1 MNKSRLLGAVCACLA
16 VFSFSA
22 NAALLSVDLNTFGD
36 GLITRD
42 DSTGLDWLDLTETNN
57 TSRDYVL
64 TQLGSGGLFDGWRY
78 ATSTEVVALW
88 ADNFGIDL
96 GLGASPSS
104 PTVDPGVQMAASF
117 LGNIINE
124 TYPGFYD
131 YGTTGVTSTVST
143 NYYPQY
149 DLLGAYHQIGS
160 PSTSY
165 LTRTN
170 SSLATSSSQGDAG
183 HYLVQTSPVPVPA
196 AVWLFGSGLL
206 GLIGIARSKKAA

>member
-1 MNKSRLLGAVCACLA
+1 MIKSHLLGAVCACLA

-22 NAALLSVDLNTFGD
+22 NAALLSVDLNTSGD

-57 TSRDYVL
+57 TSRNYVL

-78 ATSTEVVALW
+78 ATSAEVVALW

-96 GLGASPSS
+96 SIGASPSMS
-104 PTVDPGVQMAASF
+104 SVDPGVQTAAGF

-124 TYPGFYD
+124 TYPSFYD
-131 YGTTGVTSTVST
+131 YGTSGVTSTVST
-143 NYYPQY
+143 TNSPNYEF
-149 DLLGAYHQIGS
+149 LGAYHQIGA
-160 PSTSY
+160 PNTGY

-196 AVWLFGSGLL
+196 AFWLFGSGLL
-206 GLIGIARSKKAA
+206 GLIGIARSKKA

>member
-1 MNKSRLLGAVCACLA
+1 MIKSHLLGAVCACLA

-22 NAALLSVDLNTFGD
+22 NAALLSVDLNTSGD

-57 TSRDYVL
+57 TSRNYVL

-78 ATSTEVVALW
+78 ATSAEVVALW

-96 GLGASPSS
+96 SIGASPSMS
-104 PTVDPGVQMAASF
+104 SVDPGVQTAAGF

-124 TYPGFYD
+124 AYPSFYD
-131 YGTTGVTSTVST
+131 YGTSGVTSTVST
-143 NYYPQY
+143 TNSPNYEF
-149 DLLGAYHQIGS
+149 LGAYHQISASNTG
-160 PSTSY
+160 Y

-196 AVWLFGSGLL
+196 AFWLFGSGLL
-206 GLIGIARSKKAA
+206 GLIGIARSKKA